1 MKLEEILGA
10 YGVPDPKIV
19 GKLPKAGTS
28 LDFVGHADITRILL
42 TVDPTWRWVPIAW
55 DNGRPAIHIEN
66 GIATMWG
73 ELTILGQARLGVG
86 SVRADK
92 QELDKE
98 LVGDFLRNAAMRFG
112 ICLSLWTKQEWD
124 DVSHTITKPM
134 PKAATS
140 APQAQPVAANTD
152 SLVSTEN
159 IERFKGACSDI
170 ALDWREVA
178 NSAGVNLDTLRE
190 SDMKALR
197 AAFTAA
203 KEALYAPKPAL
214 PPEVMD
220 DFNPA
225 YSSTEE
231 ALATVVDLF
240 VGAEVIEPS
249 RSNHPANGTP
259 QIKEPNA
266 SATPPQLGKLRALC
280 SGAGINSKEDQL
292 SMASDHTKRTIT
304 SFNDLTKKEASELIS
319 ILAP

>member
-1 MKLEEILGA
+1 MKLEEILEA

-42 TVDPTWRWVPIAW
+42 TIDPTWRWVPIAW

-73 ELTILGQARLGVG
+73 ELTVLGQARLGVG

-98 LVGDFLRNAAMRFG
+98 LIGDFLRNAAMRFG

-124 DVSHTITKPM
+124 DVSHTTTKPM
-134 PKAATS
+134 PKAATP
-140 APQAQPVAANTD
+140 APQPKPVTDANP
-152 SLVSTEN
+152 LVSAEN
-159 IERFKGACSDI
+159 IERFKGACAEV
-170 ALDWREVA
+170 ALDWREIA

-190 SDMKALR
+190 SDMDLLR
-197 AAFTAA
+197 ASYTKA
-203 KEALYAPKPAL
+203 KTELYAPKPVVQ
-214 PPEVMD
+214 PEVMD
-220 DFNPA
+220 DFNP
-225 YSSTEE
+225 SFNSTEE
-231 ALATVVDLF
+231 VLAKVVDLF
-240 VGAEVIEPS
+240 AGAEVIEES

-259 QIKEPNA
+259 QIKEPGA
-266 SATPPQLGKLRALC
+266 PATPPQLGKLRALC
-280 SGAGINSKEDQL
+280 NGAGISSKEDQL
-292 SMASDHTKRTIT
+292 SMATDHTKRTIT